1 MTVTHELD
9 AAARQEIT
17 ELYARYTH
25 AFDDNSP
32 QDLADLFTDD
42 GTFVRDGAEPVH
54 GRAALAE
61 LVRGVAARGAGGRH
75 LVSSVVVEPSAT
87 GASGSAYVQ
96 VISIGADTVRLVVIG
111 RYHDEFARSEG
122 RWRFRSRRFTS
133 FTGAGLAGATI
144 AAAAE
149 AG

>member
-1 MTVTHELD
+1 MTIANKLD

-32 QDLADLFTDD
+32 EDLANLFIDD
-42 GTFVRDGAEPVH
+42 GTFVRDDAEPVH

-61 LVRGVAARGAGGRH
+61 LVRTVAVRGPGNRH
-75 LVSSVVVEPSAT
+75 FVSAVVVEPSAE

-96 VISIGADTVRLVVIG
+96 VVSIGADAVRLVVIG
-111 RYHDEFARSEG
+111 RYHDEFAHSEG
-122 RWRFRSRRFTS
+122 RWRFRSRHFTS
-133 FTGAGLAGATI
+133 FTGAELAGATI

-149 AG
+149 TG